1 MYHEWCCRFVFE
13 ASTTCVAA
21 GCGAEMHEGWW
32 ACSGFVK
39 PGASGCL
46 VNSEDRG
53 TGKTSA
59 QPHAGQYLALF
70 LFVIEFFVMM
80 R

>member
-1 MYHEWCCRFVFE
+1 MFGLRGLLAANIC
-13 ASTTCVAA
+13 TTNGVADLSLRLQRPV
-21 GCGAEMHEGWW
+21 W